1 MRCNGFSFIYNDFF
15 PKDKDFMSRTEAL
28 FLTNAQEEYLSWLL
42 TPENARTPATKKAW
56 AEEHEV
62 HINTLGT
69 WEKKKNFIERW
80 SIGVKGLA
88 ESPERTQSLLDALYI
103 KGVSGDTKSAELY
116 LKATG
121 FLQQAQTVNIKT
133 ESSVKDL
140 SDAEL
145 QAMIVEIT
153 QQKIKNK
160 E

>member
-1 MRCNGFSFIYNDFF
+1 MLEPQLLKRLGLKNMKSILILWAHGKRKKIS
-15 PKDKDFMSRTEAL
+15 
-28 FLTNAQEEYLSWLL
+28 LSVG
-42 TPENARTPATKKAW
+42 P
-56 AEEHEV
+56 
-62 HINTLGT
+62 
-69 WEKKKNFIERW
+69 F
-80 SIGVKGLA
+80 GVKGLA

>member
-1 MRCNGFSFIYNDFF
+1 
-15 PKDKDFMSRTEAL
+15 
-28 FLTNAQEEYLSWLL
+28 
-42 TPENARTPATKKAW
+42 
-56 AEEHEV
+56 
-62 HINTLGT
+62 
-69 WEKKKNFIERW
+69 
-80 SIGVKGLA
+80 
-88 ESPERTQSLLDALYI
+88 
-103 KGVSGDTKSAELY
+103 LY